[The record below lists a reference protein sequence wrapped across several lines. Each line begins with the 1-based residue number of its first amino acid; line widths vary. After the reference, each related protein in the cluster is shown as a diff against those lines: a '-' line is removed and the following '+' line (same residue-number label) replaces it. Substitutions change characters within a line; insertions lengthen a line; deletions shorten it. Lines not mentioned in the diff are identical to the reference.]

1 MSTSPF
7 SERVSEA
14 FIRATGHQHAVP
26 SSKASSEPGADQ
38 PRPFSIAISREAGT
52 RGPVVARALGA
63 RLGWKVYDQELLEM
77 VARELHVRVKLLENV
92 DERHVTWL
100 QESVESFA
108 AVPAVREGK
117 YVRHLIETML
127 SLAAHGRCVIVGRG
141 SPFVLPPAT
150 TLRVRLVAPV
160 EDRIANVS
168 HDQNLAR
175 HEAAKFIE
183 RTDRERMQFVR
194 MHFLRDSTDPRQY
207 DLFLNVSQFSADE
220 CADLAIAALQLK
232 SHGQAVPASFNPE
245 MALTSA

>member
-1 MSTSPF
+1 MSLSPIP
-7 SERVSEA
+7 ERISEA
-14 FIRATGHQHAVP
+14 FIRATGHHDSAQ
-26 SSKASSEPGADQ
+26 SSEASSGPGAGHA
-38 PRPFSIAISREAGT
+38 RPFSIAISREAGT
-52 RGPVVARALGA
+52 RGPAVARSVGE
-63 RLGWKVYDQELLEM
+63 RLAWKVYDHELLEI
-77 VARELHVRVKLLENV
+77 VARELHVGVKLLENV

-100 QESVESFA
+100 QESIESFA

-127 SLAAHGRCVIVGRG
+127 SLAARGRCVIVGRG

-194 MHFLRDSTDPRQY
+194 LHFLRDSTDPRQY
-207 DLFLNVSQFSADE
+207 DLFLNAAQFSADE
-220 CADLAIAALQLK
+220 CTDLIISALQKK
-232 SHGQAVPASFNPE
+232 SHGEAVPASFNPE
-245 MALTSA
+245 MVLTNF